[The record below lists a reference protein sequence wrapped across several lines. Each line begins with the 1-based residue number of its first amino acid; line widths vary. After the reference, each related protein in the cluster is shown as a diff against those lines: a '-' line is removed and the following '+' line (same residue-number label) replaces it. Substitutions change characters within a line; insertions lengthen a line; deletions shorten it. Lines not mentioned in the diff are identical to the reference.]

1 MHHVFNVLA
10 VVRYFVA
17 NSIRKHLF
25 KLFLAAVLSG
35 CASDPVTDYSSSS
48 PAAGQ
53 PTTTV
58 QPNSSSQTPGSFSP
72 QGDSYRPYSGYSNGY
87 GSYASSYKV
96 KDFIR
101 HMVNT
106 HGFSESYLQ
115 GLFAQA
121 NRLDSVI
128 RLEGPTSSNSGP
140 ARPGS
145 WSRYRGKFLTEQHIS
160 NGVAFWRENAAAITK
175 ASAAYGVD
183 PEYIVGII
191 GVETYFGKNIGKT
204 CVFDALTTLSF
215 DTFRRS
221 KYFMSEL
228 EHFLLMTREEGYNPR
243 EPVGS
248 WAGAMG
254 LGQFM
259 PSSFRKLAVD
269 FDHNGRRDLW
279 RPEDAIGSV
288 AHYFS
293 RNGWNFKSPVTQ
305 PAVDAYGSGVIELST
320 YEGNEHW
327 QVYPNFK
334 VIKRYNNSNKYAMAV
349 HQLAQAIKNR
359 YQTTQVGS
367 NY

>member
-1 MHHVFNVLA
+1 MTKLINRLVFKSAFIVL
-10 VVRYFVA
+10 
-17 NSIRKHLF
+17 
-25 KLFLAAVLSG
+25 LSA
-35 CASDPVTDYSSSS
+35 CASDPVTEDNGYSRAIT
-48 PAAGQ
+48 P
-53 PTTTV
+53 PVTTRPITPPIKPV
-58 QPNSSSQTPGSFSP
+58 TPSYKPNYPY
-72 QGDSYRPYSGYSNGY
+72 DSYSNDSY
-87 GSYASSYKV
+87 GSSGNYGNSYSV
-96 KDFIR
+96 KNFIR
-101 HMVNT
+101 HMVEK

-121 NRLDSVI
+121 QRLDSVI
-128 RLEGPTSSNSGP
+128 KLEGPSSSNSGP

-160 NGVAFWRENAAAITK
+160 NGVEFWRNN
-175 ASAAYGVD
+175 ASAISQASSAYGVD

-215 DTFRRS
+215 DTYRRS
-221 KYFMSEL
+221 KYFQSEL
-228 EHFLLMTREEGYNPR
+228 EQFLLMTREEGYNPR
-243 EPVGS
+243 QPVGS

-279 RPEDAIGSV
+279 HPNDAIGSV

-293 RNGWNFKSPVTQ
+293 RNGWNYKSPVAQ
-305 PAVDAYGSGVIELST
+305 PANGSSGSSVIELST
-320 YEGNEHW
+320 YEGNEYWMVH
-327 QVYPNFK
+327 PNFK

-349 HQLAQAIKNR
+349 HQLAQAIKSR
-359 YQTTQVGS
+359 YQYSQVS
-367 NY
+367 KN